1 MSRIGK
7 KPVEIPKG
15 VEVTVQP
22 DNTVIVKGPK
32 GTLQRKF
39 DPRMIIKVEDG
50 KVIVE
55 RPNDEKEVKA
65 LHGTTRALINNMVIG
80 VSQGFQVKLI
90 IKGVGY
96 RADLKGKKLVMRLGL
111 SHDVEIEPPEGITIE
126 VPNPDQIII
135 KGIDKEKVGQF
146 AANVRRW
153 RIPDP
158 YKGKGIW
165 YEGEH
170 RILRPGKTAAK

>member
-7 KPVEIPKG
+7 MPVPIPKG
-15 VEVTVQP
+15 VEVKVEP

-32 GTLQRKF
+32 GELRRKF
-39 DPRMIIKVEDG
+39 DPRIIIKVDG
-50 KVIVE
+50 DKVVVE
-55 RPNDEKEVKA
+55 RTSDEKQVKA

-80 VSQGFQVKLI
+80 VSKGYQIKLL

-96 RADLKGKKLVMRLGL
+96 RADLKGNKLVMRLGL
-111 SHDVEIEPPEGITIE
+111 SHDVEIEPPEGITFE
-126 VPNPDQIII
+126 VPQPDQIIV
-135 KGIDKEKVGQF
+135 KGIDKELVGQT
-146 AANVRRW
+146 AANIRRW

-170 RILRPGKTAAK
+170 RVLRPGKTVGK